1 MRATERVML
10 YAVAL
15 VVGGMLVLDRGATEA
30 TSATTAPRE
39 QVLLAQRS
47 NIDRP
52 HLNADNPAPKRPVP
66 KTVAPE
72 TVVPETVAPETVA
85 PETVAP
91 ETMAPVTV
99 APEKSPGAISPRHSS
114 MEPIV
119 LQDAA
124 GHPRI
129 ELLVN
134 DDGQAQLVLRSS
146 SGEPGVIL
154 AVDADGDSVA
164 KIIRGDHMGKIIASR
179 EGDISLTLT
188 SRQSGF
194 EAAVS
199 SDGGSHLQLT
209 GLENAQAAILVAP
222 NGDAE
227 MRITGSKL
235 AAEALMRVLND
246 GLGQITV
253 RGKDSDDGPNMMR
266 LADGVAIMAT
276 QLPDGKPGGSMVT
289 SPNGTSMIA
298 VKSLD
303 GKNSASLRMS
313 SDGKA
318 EISATE
324 PGK

>member
-1 MRATERVML
+1 MSTTERVML
-10 YAVAL
+10 YVVAI
-15 VVGGMLVLDRGATEA
+15 VVGGMLLLDRGAAEPKVA
-30 TSATTAPRE
+30 SPPLVKE
-39 QVLLAQRS
+39 VLPARQPD
-47 NIDRP
+47 IDRP
-52 HLNADNPAPKRPVP
+52 DSDADYPTPSSPLPR
-66 KTVAPE
+66 TV
-72 TVVPETVAPETVA
+72 
-85 PETVAP
+85 
-91 ETMAPVTV
+91 APVTV
-99 APEKSPGAISPRHSS
+99 APEKSPGAKAPRHHA

-119 LQDAA
+119 IHDAA

-129 ELLVN
+129 ELLVTE
-134 DDGQAQLVLRSS
+134 DGQAQLVLRSS

-164 KIIRGDHMGKIIASR
+164 KIIRGDHMGKIIATR
-179 EGDISLTLT
+179 EGELSLTL
-188 SRQSGF
+188 SNKQSGF

-199 SDGGSHLQLT
+199 DDGGSHLLLK
-209 GLENAQAAILVAP
+209 GLENAQAAMLVAP

-227 MRITGSKL
+227 VHITGANL

-276 QLPDGKPGGSMVT
+276 QLPGGQPGGSMVT
-289 SPNGTSMIA
+289 SPNGTSVIA

-303 GKNSASLRMS
+303 GKNSASLRMNS
-313 SDGKA
+313 AGKA